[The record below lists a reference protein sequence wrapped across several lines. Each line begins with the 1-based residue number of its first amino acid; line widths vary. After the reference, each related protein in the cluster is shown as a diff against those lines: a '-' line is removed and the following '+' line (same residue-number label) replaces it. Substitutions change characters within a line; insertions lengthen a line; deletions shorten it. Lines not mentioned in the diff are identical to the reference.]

1 MHDDSSTNNGS
12 LERSKSQTLPPQDWD
27 ELRECLAL
35 YKQLGLRVI
44 PMKYGE
50 KTTYLEHWKPY
61 QQRAPT
67 LEEEASWFNEGKES
81 NVGIICGGASQGLVT
96 LCFNTKDGAETFYG
110 DIWEQVRKQAIVV
123 GTKRGPHVYL
133 RSDKPIKSEI
143 IAWQGVGSWLEI
155 RGDGNYIIAPPS
167 LHPSGIKYRFLSE
180 CHTIMK
186 VTDLDDFITKRLKEL
201 GISRERDAQV
211 KAGES
216 WVTEALKGVGHGI
229 RDVTCTRLA
238 GYFKN
243 SLSMGVTTSILKDWA
258 TRCEQPPV
266 APTSFTDADVE
277 KCVTSVYQYG
287 EPIEE
292 PEEEQV
298 QPLLVTP
305 ELPED
310 VWQGLFRDYRDL
322 VAGTTEAPDNYHYV
336 CFAQTLGATLARRT
350 HVYHARRL
358 FPNFYICLVGRTAIT
373 RKDTARYRA
382 QRLLNDLHSE
392 ENPEDPQFQ
401 ILPGIGS
408 AEGLLDA
415 LGGERK
421 VVVLSE
427 SELLS
432 LLAKARQEALSNL
445 IPKLTSLFDCPDL
458 ETLKTRQR
466 TVVCKEPFLSISS
479 GTTLAW
485 LQRALTEK
493 DIYGGFAN
501 RFIFVYG
508 NPKKP
513 MPFPPKMDPA
523 AYTALL
529 TKINEMRL
537 WAERLQRSEAG
548 GELTVPDTTRSMF
561 ADFYAEYHKR
571 CAAETLPATLIPR
584 VQTFVWKYGLLY
596 AAMAA
601 SEQILPEHLEP
612 AIIAGNYFEQSVLQ
626 IFRTFG
632 ASRGKE
638 VEDKLLAF
646 LQSKDRGT
654 PIPQREVYRAL
665 NLSAAELEQAAKP
678 LERLGLIRNSTRVTE
693 KGRKVLCYEAL

>member
-1 MHDDSSTNNGS
+1 MSTSNNTGDCS
-12 LERSKSQTLPPQDWD
+12 QSQTLPPQDWN

-61 QQRAPT
+61 QQQAPRVD
-67 LEEEASWFNEGKES
+67 EEAAWFHEGKES
-81 NVGIICGGASQGLVT
+81 NVGIICGGASQGLVA
-96 LCFNTKDGAETFYG
+96 LCFNTEDGAETFYG
-110 DIWEQVRKQAIVV
+110 DNWEQVRKQTIVV

-180 CHTIMK
+180 CRTIMK

-266 APTSFTDADVE
+266 APTPFTDADVE
-277 KCVTSVYQYG
+277 KCVTSVYRYG
-287 EPIEE
+287 MPIEE
-292 PEEEQV
+292 PREEEE
-298 QPLLVTP
+298 QPLLVNP

-310 VWQGLFRDYRDL
+310 VWQGLYGDYRDL
-322 VAGTTEAPDNYHYV
+322 VAGTTEAPDNYHYA
-336 CFAQTLGATLARRT
+336 CFAVALGATLGRRI

-373 RKDTARYRA
+373 RKDTARYRT

-392 ENPEDPQFQ
+392 ENPENPQFQ

-421 VVVLSE
+421 VVILSE

-479 GTTLAW
+479 GTTLTW
-485 LQRALTEK
+485 LQKALTEK

-501 RFIFVYG
+501 RFIFVWG
-508 NPKKP
+508 TPKAP
-513 MPFPPKMDPA
+513 LPFPPKVDPD
-523 AYTALL
+523 AYAALL
-529 TKINEMRL
+529 AKINDVRL
-537 WAERLQRSEAG
+537 WAERLQQSEAS
-548 GELTVPDTTRSMF
+548 GELAVPNTTMGIF
-561 ADFYAEYHKR
+561 ADYYAEYHKR

-584 VQTFVWKYGLLY
+584 VQTFIWKFALLY

-601 SEQILPEHLEP
+601 SEQILPEHLEL
-612 AIIAGNYFEQSVLQ
+612 AILAGDCFEQSVLQ

-638 VEDKLLAF
+638 MENKLLAF
-646 LQSKDRGT
+646 LQSKGKGVPT
-654 PIPQREVYRAL
+654 LQRDVYRAL
-665 NLSAAELEQAAKP
+665 NLSATELEQAAKP
-678 LERLGLIRNSTRVTE
+678 LERLGFIRNSTRVTE

>member
-1 MHDDSSTNNGS
+1 MSTPNSISDSQ
-12 LERSKSQTLPPQDWD
+12 SQTLPPQDWD

-44 PMKYGE
+44 PMNYGE
-50 KTTYLEHWKPY
+50 KTTSLEHWKPY
-61 QQRAPT
+61 QQQALT
-67 LEEEASWFNEGKES
+67 LEEEANWFAEGKES
-81 NVGIICGGASQGLVT
+81 NVGIICGGASQGLVA
-96 LCFNTKDGAETFYG
+96 LCFNTEDGAATFYG
-110 DIWEQVRKQAIVV
+110 DNWEQVRKQTIVV
-123 GTKRGPHVYL
+123 RTKRGIHVYL
-133 RSDKPIKSEI
+133 RSDKAIKSEI
-143 IAWQGVGSWLEI
+143 IAKGDVVSWLEI
-155 RGDGNYIIAPPS
+155 RSDGNYVIAPPS
-167 LHPSGIKYRFLSE
+167 LHPGGINYSFLSE
-180 CHTIMK
+180 SRRVMK
-186 VTDLDDFITKRLKEL
+186 VTGLEEFIAKRLKEL
-201 GISRERDAQV
+201 DISRARETRV

-238 GYFKN
+238 GYFRN
-243 SLSMGVTTSILKDWA
+243 SLSMGVTMSILKDWA

-266 APTSFTDADVE
+266 APTTFTDADVE
-277 KCVTSVYQYG
+277 KCVTSVYRYG

-305 ELPED
+305 ELPEE
-310 VWQGLFRDYRDL
+310 VWQGLYGDYRDL
-322 VAGTTEAPDNYHYV
+322 VAGTTEAPDNYHYA
-336 CFAQTLGATLARRT
+336 CFAVALGATLGRRI

-373 RKDTARYRA
+373 RKDTARYRT

-392 ENPEDPQFQ
+392 ENQENPQFQ

-485 LQRALTEK
+485 LQKALTEK

-501 RFIFVYG
+501 RFIFVHG
-508 NPKKP
+508 NPKP
-513 MPFPPKMDPA
+513 PLPFPPKVDA
-523 AYTALL
+523 DAYTALL
-529 TKINEMRL
+529 AKINDIRL
-537 WAERLQRSEAG
+537 WAEHLQRSEAS
-548 GELTVPDTTRSMF
+548 GELVVPDATKAMF
-561 ADFYAEYHKR
+561 ADYYAEYHKR
-571 CAAETLPATLIPR
+571 CSAETLPATLIPR
-584 VQTFVWKYGLLY
+584 VQTFVWKFGLLY
-596 AAMAA
+596 AAMAG

-612 AIIAGNYFEQSVLQ
+612 AILAGDYFEQSVLQ
-626 IFRTFG
+626 IFHTFG
-632 ASRGKE
+632 ASRGKQ
-638 VEDKLLAF
+638 VEEKLLAF
-646 LQSKDRGT
+646 LQSKGRGV
-654 PIPQREVYRAL
+654 PILQRDVYRAL
-665 NLSAAELEQAAKP
+665 NLSATELEQAAKP